1 MNLPRPLKAHIDR
14 TEKIKWKELHTDKGL
29 NFLEWV
35 HTYVLGV
42 SRGALRQHKET
53 SWWNASVKDLV
64 NSKRDAFKK
73 WQKTNLEKD
82 RLEYKCLKKIAKTA
96 VAQSM
101 ARSREEFYSKLE
113 HAENDIVLTSDNA
126 KDLQETLNQWVAQIE
141 DHGLRISRSKT
152 EYLECDYG
160 GTEEVDH
167 HPVKQ
172 ALKIPDRPRG
182 RGRPPATWWSNMQKE
197 IQCENLC
204 TQTSQ
209 NRDLWR
215 KRTRRPDPR

>member
-35 HTYVLGV
+35 HTYVTNDKDCNKSADQMWTDFEKSCIDQAKTVLGV

-96 VAQSM
+96 IIIQSNKPLRYLTAHEEEAAHQPPGGQICKKRSSARICARRQVRTEISGANVQGDPTLDKLGRGLDKEEEENVAEG
-101 ARSREEFYSKLE
+101 ARS
-113 HAENDIVLTSDNA
+113 H
-126 KDLQETLNQWVAQIE
+126 
-141 DHGLRISRSKT
+141 
-152 EYLECDYG
+152 
-160 GTEEVDH
+160 
-167 HPVKQ
+167 
-172 ALKIPDRPRG
+172 
-182 RGRPPATWWSNMQKE
+182 
-197 IQCENLC
+197 
-204 TQTSQ
+204 
-209 NRDLWR
+209 
-215 KRTRRPDPR
+215 